1 MTVSRKNKNMKKSSK
16 IQRKQSKLQKKNKS
30 RKQIKIMNH
39 MSGGNP
45 KLIQDYID
53 KIEKN
58 LITELDFNLGNEL
71 FDLFLKEPNLFNM
84 LIPALKNNTSI
95 HKLILPSILN
105 HMIFNEEYLNILFKT
120 NTTITQLNLTGNS
133 LSIDKLPNIFQS
145 KFITELNLS
154 ECRFLPSDLA
164 KALETNSTL
173 EVLNLTNVC
182 IIGLRSN
189 GCKVISEAIKNN
201 PNTKIHTLILDDNNI
216 NKETDKGIESLANLL
231 LSNTTIKH
239 LSLQENQLNNNVL
252 YIFKDVFSTN
262 TSLEFLDLS
271 DTAIYDLKIIL
282 SALNNNTKSNM
293 TINLIRQHDDVKSIE
308 EQLLPK
314 SLEECPM
321 INNIKLIIDLRKFDK
336 AKKELKL

>member
-239 LSLQENQLNNNVL
+239 L
-252 YIFKDVFSTN
+252 
-262 TSLEFLDLS
+262 
-271 DTAIYDLKIIL
+271 
-282 SALNNNTKSNM
+282 
-293 TINLIRQHDDVKSIE
+293 
-308 EQLLPK
+308 
-314 SLEECPM
+314 
-321 INNIKLIIDLRKFDK
+321 
-336 AKKELKL
+336 